1 MKVKMSY
8 VNDNTY
14 SVENSTK
21 NNILIDMCDPDKKKH
36 HSPMELI
43 LSAVTSCAA
52 VEIVS
57 MIKKRKRDFKNIFA
71 ETIGGRV
78 DQPPRYFKSID
89 IKYIIY
95 SSDLKESEAD
105 RFISLSLE
113 KYCSVGA
120 TINEKTNINYSFE
133 IIR

>member
-1 MKVKMSY
+1 MSY

-71 ETIGGRV
+71 ETTGGRV

-120 TINEKTNINYSFE
+120 TINEKTNINYSYE
-133 IIR
+133 IVR

>member
-1 MKVKMSY
+1 MKVLMDY
-8 VNDNTY
+8 VNDNTFK
-14 SVENSTK
+14 VK
-21 NNILIDMCDPDKKKH
+21 NESKNELLIDMCDPDKKNH
-36 HSPMELI
+36 LSSMELL

-57 MIKKRKRDFKNIFA
+57 MIKKRKRNFQNILA
-71 ETIGGRV
+71 ETHGERV
-78 DQPPRYFKSID
+78 DSSPRYFTSID

-95 SSDLKESEAD
+95 SSDLTENEAD
-105 RFISLSLE
+105 RYISMSLE

-120 TINEKTNINYSFE
+120 TINDKTKINHSFK

>member
-1 MKVKMSY
+1 MSY

-21 NNILIDMCDPDKKKH
+21 NNILIDMCDSDKKKH

-71 ETIGGRV
+71 ETTGG
-78 DQPPRYFKSID
+78 KSFQIH
-89 IKYIIY
+89 
-95 SSDLKESEAD
+95 L
-105 RFISLSLE
+105 LLM
-113 KYCSVGA
+113 V
-120 TINEKTNINYSFE
+120 
-133 IIR
+133 

>member
-1 MKVKMSY
+1 MSY

-21 NNILIDMCDPDKKKH
+21 NNILIDMCDSDKKKH

-57 MIKKRKRDFKNIFA
+57 MIKKRKREFNQLIVLKHLRILIRSLLNFCMRLRTILTQHQRIF
-71 ETIGGRV
+71 
-78 DQPPRYFKSID
+78 
-89 IKYIIY
+89 
-95 SSDLKESEAD
+95 
-105 RFISLSLE
+105 
-113 KYCSVGA
+113 
-120 TINEKTNINYSFE
+120 
-133 IIR
+133 